1 MEWYIH
7 KGAKDCMRC
16 ERLFEEEEE
25 YFSVLY
31 DNDNAY
37 TRKDF
42 CLHCWD
48 TNQEGE
54 PFSFWKTKVQKKSE
68 PVQKYA
74 HTEVFYDLF
83 VRSENEDNIS
93 NINFRYALSLYLMR
107 KKVLTLL
114 SIDKTHANEFLIFKD
129 VKEDKEIKVL
139 NPKLDKEGILEVK
152 EEIGKLIG
160 CTA

>member
-7 KGAKDCMRC
+7 KGAKNCSHC

-31 DNDNAY
+31 DSDNAY

-42 CLHCWD
+42 CLRCWD
-48 TNQEGE
+48 ANREDE
-54 PFSFWKTKVQKKSE
+54 SFSYWKTKVQKKSA

-83 VRSENEDNIS
+83 VRSENEENVS
-93 NINFRYALSLYLMR
+93 NINFRYVLSLYLMR

-114 SIDKTHANEFLIFKD
+114 SIDKTNGNEFLIFRNL
-129 VKEDKEIKVL
+129 KEGKEIKVF
-139 NPKLDKEGILEVK
+139 NPKLGKEGILAVK

-160 CTA
+160 IA

>member
-1 MEWYIH
+1 
-7 KGAKDCMRC
+7 
-16 ERLFEEEEE
+16 
-25 YFSVLY
+25 
-31 DNDNAY
+31 
-37 TRKDF
+37 
-42 CLHCWD
+42 
-48 TNQEGE
+48 
-54 PFSFWKTKVQKKSE
+54 
-68 PVQKYA
+68 
-74 HTEVFYDLF
+74 
-83 VRSENEDNIS
+83 
-93 NINFRYALSLYLMR
+93 MR